1 MPLSW
6 RRGGFSVFHD
16 WEKLAYLRRLA
27 AARGVILMTDPDGAG
42 FVIRNHLKGVLPPEQ
57 ILQAY
62 VPDVYGKERRK
73 RKGGKEGKLGVEG
86 MPPAVLLEAP
96 APRRHMG
103 GERRPWRPPLR
114 LTKADLLEKGLIGPD
129 SAARR
134 QALCRKLS
142 LPERMTPNAL
152 LQALNTLLT
161 EEEWAAL

>member
-1 MPLSW
+1 MH
-6 RRGGFSVFHD
+6 RQGR
-16 WEKLAYLRRLA
+16 A
-27 AARGVILMTDPDGAG
+27 
-42 FVIRNHLKGVLPPEQ
+42 
-57 ILQAY
+57 
-62 VPDVYGKERRK
+62 
-73 RKGGKEGKLGVEG
+73 
-86 MPPAVLLEAP
+86 PAVLEALRRCGATWEGEEAP
-96 APRRHMG
+96 AA
-103 GERRPWRPPLR
+103 PLR